1 MLEIGETAD
10 GWGSLGHPASVA
22 EENLHVFALAQMIAS
37 SMPLAWRDLPF
48 RKVLLMRV
56 PPALA
61 DPLGV
66 IPVFMIE
73 RAARL
78 AFTRVMKAHPGL
90 FERLGD
96 YRQKRY
102 GFVPD
107 DLPIGFLVEPSRLS
121 LTVVR
126 KPKRPEADAAVEGPL
141 FLLLALLEGRCD
153 ADALFFSRDLT
164 VTGDMEAMLA
174 LRNALDDSN
183 IDLPKDLG
191 QASGPFAPLVS
202 RALTYV
208 RDRAL
213 TGEAGQWN

>member
-1 MLEIGETAD
+1 
-10 GWGSLGHPASVA
+10 
-22 EENLHVFALAQMIAS
+22 
-37 SMPLAWRDLPF
+37 
-48 RKVLLMRV
+48 MRV

-78 AFTRVMKAHPGL
+78 AFTRVLKAHPGL

-121 LTVVR
+121 LTVMR
-126 KPKRPEADAAVEGPL
+126 KPKRPDADAAVQGPL

-174 LRNALDDSN
+174 LRNALDDSG
-183 IDLPKDLG
+183 IDLPRDLG
-191 QASGPFAPLVS
+191 AFAGPFAPVVTRVANRLRGHVLS
-202 RALTYV
+202 ETR
-208 RDRAL
+208 
-213 TGEAGQWN
+213 GEQAWN